1 MPQFSE
7 AVATLLLLSSLATGT
22 HAAEAAQQL
31 VVLRNGNVLRGTVEK
46 GGDHWRVV
54 SAGTELHVR
63 TAEVDFLCQSIE
75 AAYAEYRTRLAPPS
89 AIGHLQLAAWCVR
102 HELWGAAQV
111 ELAAART
118 LEPNHPR
125 LAILEQTAAHLQQ
138 VAESK
143 PPTPAPLAE
152 KSRDAVV
159 QTGLNAEQV
168 TELPERAL
176 EDFTRRV
183 QPILVNNCTTSGCH
197 RAGGPQQF
205 QLNRDLLHG
214 MANRR
219 STMRNLA
226 ATLNLVNVEIPHE
239 SDLLARARAPHAG
252 METPPLPVHQ
262 RELHKRLE
270 EWVLL
275 VSGQESPEPAAP
287 DATVQLSAV
296 GAGQSA
302 KTVPTNAPALP
313 EIDDKVIPAKFNEE
327 ALSAASAPKPLRV
340 GVRLKAWSP
349 RDEFD
354 PEIFNRRQANV
365 PEPLPGE
372 SVIEE

>member
-1 MPQFSE
+1 MPLFRE
-7 AVATLLLLSSLATGT
+7 FVASIFLFSSLTAAT
-22 HAAEAAQQL
+22 HAANSALQL

-46 GGDHWRVV
+46 AGDHWRVI
-54 SAGTELHVR
+54 SAGTELHLR
-63 TAEVDFLCQSIE
+63 TADVDFLCESIE
-75 AAYAEYRTRLAPPS
+75 AAYATYRARLAPPS

-111 ELAAART
+111 ELAAARL

-125 LAILEQTAAHLQQ
+125 LAILNQTAAHLQQ
-138 VAESK
+138 MAESK
-143 PPTPAPLAE
+143 PPTPAPLGE
-152 KSRDAVV
+152 KSADAVV

-168 TELPERAL
+168 TELPEGAL

-197 RAGGPQQF
+197 RVDGPQQF

-226 ATLNLVNVEIPHE
+226 ATLQLVDVGLPLE
-239 SDLLARARAPHAG
+239 SDLLARASAAHAG

-275 VSGQESPEPAAP
+275 VSGKQALEEVSPDEA
-287 DATVQLSAV
+287 VQLAAV
-296 GAGQSA
+296 AAGQSGEM
-302 KTVPTNAPALP
+302 VLTNAAALS
-313 EIDDKVIPAKFNEE
+313 EIDDEVIPAKFDEE
-327 ALSAASAPKPLRV
+327 ALSAASAPKPLRI
-340 GVRLKAWSP
+340 GVQLKAWAP

-354 PEIFNRRQANV
+354 PEIFNRRQATSL
-365 PEPLPGE
+365 EPLTAKPVVE
-372 SVIEE
+372 K

>member
-1 MPQFSE
+1 MPLFRE
-7 AVATLLLLSSLATGT
+7 FVASIFLFSSLTAAT
-22 HAAEAAQQL
+22 HAADSALQF

-46 GGDHWRVV
+46 AGDHWRVV

-75 AAYAEYRTRLAPPS
+75 AAYAEYRTRLAPPL

-102 HELWGAAQV
+102 HEQWEAAKV
-111 ELAAART
+111 ELAAARQ

-125 LAILEQTAAHLQQ
+125 LTILEQTAAHLQR
-138 VAESK
+138 VAESM

-152 KSRDAVV
+152 KSADAVV
-159 QTGLNAEQV
+159 QTGLNAAQV
-168 TELPERAL
+168 TELPEGAL

-197 RAGGPQQF
+197 RVDGPQQF

-226 ATLNLVNVEIPHE
+226 ATLNLVNVEIPLE
-239 SDLLARARAPHAG
+239 SDLLALASAAHAG
-252 METPPLPVHQ
+252 MEIPPLPVHQ

-275 VSGQESPEPAAP
+275 VSGKDSPEPSAQGAA
-287 DATVQLSAV
+287 AQFAAV
-296 GAGQSA
+296 GAGQSGG
-302 KTVPTNAPALP
+302 VEPTTAATLLENDGKVMPASF
-313 EIDDKVIPAKFNEE
+313 DEE

-340 GVRLKAWSP
+340 GVQLKAWMP

-365 PEPLPGE
+365 PEPLPVE
-372 SVIEE
+372 SAVEK